1 MDEQFKQT
9 DPRSIDTNV
18 FERIG
23 SEWMLLTG
31 GTEDSF
37 NTMTAS
43 WGGMGVLWDRN
54 VCFCFIRPTRY
65 TYHFFEKSDA
75 FSLCFF
81 KERYRK
87 VLEYCGSHSGRDVN
101 KIEKTGITPVFGMLN
116 TVYFQESSLVLICR
130 KIYFQDL
137 IPDNFLDSRIHTH
150 YPQKDYHR
158 FYIGEIVQCLKK

>member
-1 MDEQFKQT
+1 MAEQFNQT
-9 DPRSIDTNV
+9 DLCSIDINV

-23 SEWMLLTG
+23 NEWMLLTG
-31 GTEDSF
+31 GSVDSF

-75 FSLCFF
+75 FTLCFF
-81 KERYRK
+81 EERYRQ
-87 VLEYCGSHSGRDVN
+87 VLEYCGSHSGRYVN
-101 KIEKTGITPVFGMLN
+101 KIEKTGITPVSGILN
-116 TVYFQESSLVLICR
+116 TVYFQESSFVLICR
-130 KIYFQDL
+130 KIYYQDL
-137 IPDNFLDSRIHTH
+137 IPNNFLDSRIHTH

-158 FYIGEIVQCLKK
+158 FYIGEIVQCLVK